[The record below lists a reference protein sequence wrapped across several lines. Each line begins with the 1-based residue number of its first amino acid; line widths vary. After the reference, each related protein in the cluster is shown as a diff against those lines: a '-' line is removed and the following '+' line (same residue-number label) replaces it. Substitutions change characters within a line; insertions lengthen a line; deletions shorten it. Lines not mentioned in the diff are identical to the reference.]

1 MAAHVLVVATVTA
14 ASDDLL
20 AALEARASRGSVPID
35 LLLVMPASGP
45 HPAEELPRL
54 LDAAL
59 TRWRE
64 AGLEAEGVIGDPDPV
79 QAVADVCRPGR
90 FDEVIVST
98 LPGQTSR
105 WLRSDVPY
113 RIGALTDLP
122 VTHVVADSLARPVLH
137 GAPMPRRERSPLDL
151 LNVMAYRGARPQAEP
166 HGRRAP
172 DR

>member
-20 AALEARASRGSVPID
+20 AALEERVRGAAVPVD
-35 LLLVMPASGP
+35 FLLVMPASGNEP
-45 HPAEELPRL
+45 PEAMTPR

-59 TRWRE
+59 RRWRD
-64 AGLEAEGVIGDPDPV
+64 AGLTVEGLIGDSDPV
-79 QAVADVCRPGR
+79 QAVAEVWRPGR

-105 WLRSDVPY
+105 WLRWDVPY

-122 VTHVVADSLARPVLH
+122 VRHVVALSMARPPLR
-137 GAPMPRRERSPLDL
+137 GEPPPRRERAPLGL
-151 LNVMAYRGARPQAEP
+151 LNVTAYRSHAPSERSP
-166 HGRRAP
+166 H
-172 DR
+172 

>member
-20 AALEARASRGSVPID
+20 AALRERARRGSVPVD
-35 LLLVMPASGP
+35 FLLVMPASGP
-45 HPAEELPRL
+45 ATAAMEPRL
-54 LDAAL
+54 AEAL
-59 TRWRE
+59 ERWRE
-64 AGLEAEGVIGDPDPV
+64 AGLKAEGTIGDADPV
-79 QAVADVCRPGR
+79 QAVAEVCKPGA

-122 VTHVVADSLARPVLH
+122 VTHVVAMSMLRPTPR
-137 GAPMPRRERSPLDL
+137 GAPLPRRERVPLGL
-151 LNVMAYRGARPQAEP
+151 LNVMAYRGSHP
-166 HGRRAP
+166 RR
-172 DR
+172 

>member
-20 AALEARASRGSVPID
+20 AAVTERASRGSVPVHFT
-35 LLLVMPASGP
+35 LVLPASGP
-45 HPAEELPRL
+45 EEPAMEPRL
-54 LDAAL
+54 QEAL
-59 TRWRE
+59 ARWRE
-64 AGLEAEGVIGDPDPV
+64 AGLKVEGVIGDADPV
-79 QAVADVCRPGR
+79 QAVAEVCKPGS

-122 VTHVVADSLARPVLH
+122 VTHVVAVSMLKPTLH
-137 GAPMPRRERSPLDL
+137 GEPPPRRERVPLGM
-151 LNVMAYRGARPQAEP
+151 LNVMSYRGSHPRE
-166 HGRRAP
+166 
-172 DR
+172 

>member
-20 AALEARASRGSVPID
+20 AALGERVRRSSVPVD
-35 LLLVMPASGP
+35 FMLVMPASGP
-45 HPAEELPRL
+45 EPAEAMTPRL
-54 LDAAL
+54 QSAL
-59 TRWRE
+59 ERWR
-64 AGLEAEGVIGDPDPV
+64 AEGLKADGLIGDSDPV
-79 QAVADVCRPGR
+79 NAVAEVSRPGR

-122 VTHVVADSLARPVLH
+122 VTHVVALSMVKPTHH
-137 GAPMPRRERSPLDL
+137 GEPPRRHEKAPLGM
-151 LNVMAYRGARPQAEP
+151 LNVMAYRGNHPV
-166 HGRRAP
+166 
-172 DR
+172 

>member
-20 AALEARASRGSVPID
+20 AALRERARRSSVPVD
-35 LLLVMPASGP
+35 FKLVMPASGP
-45 HPAEELPRL
+45 DHGADEPRL
-54 LDAAL
+54 AEAL
-59 TRWRE
+59 ERWR
-64 AGLEAEGVIGDPDPV
+64 AEGLKAEGTIGDSDPV
-79 QAVADVCRPGR
+79 QAVAEVCKPGT

-122 VTHVVADSLARPVLH
+122 VTHVVAISMARPTPR
-137 GAPMPRRERSPLDL
+137 GAPLPPRKREGLGL
-151 LNVMAYRGARPQAEP
+151 LNVMSYRGAHP
-166 HGRRAP
+166 RR
-172 DR
+172 